1 MPDTDERL
9 RTVLDRYERRR
20 TQERSN
26 RGHENTETST
36 RMFAIGAEAGTLLN
50 VLARSIKSPR
60 ILEIGT
66 SYGYSGLW
74 LAEAARARGGHVLSL
89 ECDAHKSEHARG
101 EAQAA
106 GLAEWIEHRTGDAVP
121 LIPTLEGQFDMVFL
135 DLWKD
140 LYVPC
145 FDAFLPKLAPG
156 ALVVADNMVRGSGAG
171 TQDYAEKVR
180 SHPDFTGVLVP
191 VGSGMEI
198 SRFVPHDPTKA

>member
-20 TQERSN
+20 TQERSG
-26 RGHENTETST
+26 RGRESTETST
-36 RMFAIGAEAGTLLN
+36 RMFAIGPEAGTLLN

-89 ECDAHKSEHARG
+89 ECDAHKSDHARG
-101 EAQAA
+101 EAHAA
-106 GLAEWIEHRTGDAVP
+106 GLAEWIEHRTGDAVT
-121 LIPTLEGQFDMVFL
+121 LIPTLEGKFDMVFL

-145 FDAFLPKLAPG
+145 FDAFVPKLAPG
-156 ALVVADNMVRGSGAG
+156 ALVVADNMGRGGGAG
-171 TQDYAEKVR
+171 TRAYAERIRCEPRFESVM
-180 SHPDFTGVLVP
+180 VP
-191 VGSGMEI
+191 VGTGMEI
-198 SRFVPHDPTKA
+198 SRFARTL